1 MAEADLDDSLKSKV
15 NAAAQGNHSHSNK
28 TVLDGITA
36 EKVAGWDGKGTV
48 YVQAAQPGRPGGGRP
63 VDSDAGIGGTHGDL

>member
-36 EKVAGWDGKGTV
+36 DKVAGWDGKGTV
-48 YVQAAQPGRPGGGRP
+48 YVQAAQP
-63 VDSDAGIGGTHGDL
+63 AGLAAGDLWIQTLE